1 MEKEFNGHI
10 VLIGKAD
17 YDSETLARWTVK
29 WLIENKVTS
38 DPSLYVCTEIET
50 ARTSIEAPL
59 FEGNPPSLIIVNHID
74 SDPEI
79 LAFSKYIRKCLPECW
94 IVDLFQDNDQVPM
107 DDSMVSLVKPIHE
120 KDWTEFLSHLFF
132 NAATPQYSKAITTQ
146 H

>member
-29 WLIENKVTS
+29 WLIENKITS

-50 ARTSIEAPL
+50 ARASIETPL

-74 SDPEI
+74 SDPEV
-79 LAFSKYIRKCLPECW
+79 LAFSKFIRGCLPECW

-107 DDSMVSLVKPIHE
+107 DNSMVSLVKPIHE
-120 KDWTEFLSHLFF
+120 NDWTEFLSHLFF
-132 NAATPQYSKAITTQ
+132 NAATPQYSKAITSQ